1 MMGAKIEELFR
12 NPAGILSADAPGGDV
27 AISSRIR
34 LARNPEGRSFPR
46 RESDDER
53 REFAS
58 EVTAALPDLK
68 DLGGSSALVF
78 EPERLDAIDRE
89 VLLERYLASREFN
102 ARPEG
107 TLLAVRP
114 DERVS
119 LMVNEDDALRIQC
132 LRPGL
137 QLDEAWEDASA
148 LDDEL
153 GNVFKYA
160 FDERLG
166 FLTADPTNVGTGM
179 RASVMLHLPGLVLTN
194 QIASAVAAVNKL
206 NIAVRGLYGEGSE
219 NLGNMY
225 QVSNQSTLGESEK
238 QIIARLGAVVSQ
250 LVEREENTRKLLMER
265 DQHGM
270 LDVIGRSYGVLKH
283 SHRLS
288 SEEALKCLSG
298 VRLGVDM
305 RLFKSLDVDRINTV
319 FMAISPAH
327 LQKRAGKELDQAER
341 DVCRAAFCREHLN

>member
-1 MMGAKIEELFR
+1 MSASVEALFR
-12 NPAGILSADAPGGDV
+12 NPAGILSSGAPGGDI
-27 AISSRIR
+27 AMSSRVR
-34 LARNPEGRSFPR
+34 LARNPEGRLFPLR
-46 RESDDER
+46 ASDDER
-53 REFAS
+53 RELAA
-58 EVTAALPDLK
+58 EVAAAAPALK
-68 DLGGSSALVF
+68 HLGGSEALVF
-78 EPERLDAIDRE
+78 DSEQLGEIDRE

-102 ARPEG
+102 ARPCG
-107 TLLAVRP
+107 ALLAVRP

-119 LMVNEDDALRIQC
+119 VMVNEDDALRIQC
-132 LRPGL
+132 LRPGF
-137 QLDEAWEDASA
+137 QLDEAWEEASA

-153 GNVFKYA
+153 GGVFKYA
-160 FDERLG
+160 FDEKLG
-166 FLTADPTNVGTGM
+166 FLTAAPTNVGTGM
-179 RASVMLHLPGLVLTN
+179 RASVMLHLPGLVLTG
-194 QIASAVAAVNKL
+194 QISAAVAAVNKL

-238 QIIARLGAVVSQ
+238 QIIDRLGAVVSQ

-265 DQHGM
+265 DQHSM

-283 SHRLS
+283 AHRLS

-305 RLFKSLDVDRINTV
+305 RLFKSLDVERVNTI

-327 LQKRAGKELDQAER
+327 LQKRAGRELDQEER